1 MFISRSICVCVV
13 LAVFASIVPRL
24 QYSQDIPSH
33 LADEHALIASYVAR
47 LQHCAR
53 SVVAQQ
59 QQAGSQ
65 GLIRGRESYVT
76 WGCQLEKALHVGFFL
91 RSYQLCLAELK

>member
-1 MFISRSICVCVV
+1 MFISCSVCVCVV
-13 LAVFASIVPRL
+13 LAVFASVAPRL

-53 SVVAQQ
+53 SVIEQ
-59 QQAGSQ
+59 QQAGSP
-65 GLIRGRESYVT
+65 GLIRGRESCVT
-76 WGCQLEKALHVGFFL
+76 WACQLEKTLHVGFFL
-91 RSYQLCLAELK
+91 RIYQLCLAEFK